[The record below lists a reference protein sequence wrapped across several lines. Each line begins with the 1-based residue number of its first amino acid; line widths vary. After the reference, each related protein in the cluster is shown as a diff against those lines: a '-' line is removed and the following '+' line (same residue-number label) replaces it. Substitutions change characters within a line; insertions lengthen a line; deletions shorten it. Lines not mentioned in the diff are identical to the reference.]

1 MPTPSSMTRA
11 KIDASIAFENE
22 LRERVIEKA
31 AARLSEENFD
41 LPGFMEWA
49 KVGRTA
55 TFKAI
60 REGKLKVRRY
70 GDKTIVPREN
80 AVAWRDALPSN

>member
-1 MPTPSSMTRA
+1 MSLPSSVQA

-22 LRERVIEKA
+22 LRERVIAKA
-31 AARLSEENFD
+31 AAALAEENFD
-41 LPGFMEWA
+41 LAGFCAWA

-55 TFKAI
+55 AFKAI
-60 REGKLKVRRY
+60 KEGRLKVHRY

-80 AVAWRDALPSN
+80 AIAWRDALPSN